1 MFYDILDKKRL
12 EILPLLKAFQNDY
25 YLAGGTALALQIGHR
40 DSVDFDFFCTNEFET
55 QILMDSCKKIFIDH
69 KILKVQDESN
79 TLTIIVDDDIKISFF
94 SYNYTLL
101 DPLIIEEYITLA
113 STNDIACM
121 KLSAITSRSTL
132 KDYVDLYEILQ
143 QKDLHELLQQ
153 IPQKFPTLDTNLI
166 LKSLVYFDDI
176 VDEPILFKHGKNI
189 SLNTIKEFL
198 IAEVKKLA

>member
-101 DPLIIEEYITLA
+101 DPLIIEEYMTLA

>member
-55 QILMDSCKKIFIDH
+55 QILMDSCKKLFIDH